1 MTEQQAVASPGGLGD
16 WKPQEEW
23 RRLHAGHLFET
34 PDSWQW
40 FMRTYRKEL
49 LEAGAIGLIAGRI
62 FVHAERIEPAI
73 EKNPPAESQTCADP
87 AELGGDDGGREG
99 DAT

>member
-23 RRLHAGHLFET
+23 RRMHAGHLFET

-73 EKNPPAESQTCADP
+73 ERVLTTRAHRVYAPRQATRRPAEESA
-87 AELGGDDGGREG
+87 G
-99 DAT
+99 